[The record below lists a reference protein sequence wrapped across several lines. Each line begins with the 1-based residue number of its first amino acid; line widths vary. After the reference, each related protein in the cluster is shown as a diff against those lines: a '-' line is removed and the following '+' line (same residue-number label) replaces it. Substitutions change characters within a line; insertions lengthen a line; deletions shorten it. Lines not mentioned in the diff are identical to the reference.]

1 MCRRR
6 SIRYYFILP
15 CILFA
20 AALLAAAALP
30 SPVHALQNAESTQT
44 ETARPS
50 VNGRLHVEGAQ
61 LVDENGEA
69 VQLRGVS
76 THGLTWYP
84 DFINGSLLGQL
95 ADDWNCNFIRLAMYS
110 SLYCSGQEE
119 ESCRLMKQGIDNA
132 VASDMYVLVDWHIL
146 EDKDPNINLDEAI
159 GFFDRIAAEYADVPN
174 LIFEICNEPNGENT
188 DWDDVYV
195 YSMQV
200 IPVIREHIPDAV
212 ILVGTPNFDKNLG
225 SSALRPLPFDNVMYV
240 LHFYAASHHEDLR
253 NELASAV
260 VAGLPVFISECGICE
275 ASGDGRIDFESAAEW
290 FQYLHDHKI
299 SYAVWS
305 LSDKNETSAFFRPG
319 FDPYGQI
326 RDRDLTAA
334 GRWVREL
341 IRGTEPGKIPAEQA
355 VVEKSF
361 LSGVSS

>member
-119 ESCRLMKQGIDNA
+119 ESYRLMKQGIDNA

-146 EDKDPNINLDEAI
+146 EDNDPNINLDEAI
-159 GFFDRIAAEYADVPN
+159 VFFDRIAAEYADVPN

-212 ILVGTPNFDKNLG
+212 IPVGTPNFDKNLG

-275 ASGDGRIDFESAAEW
+275 ASGDGRIDFESATEW
-290 FQYLHDHKI
+290 CVLG
-299 SYAVWS
+299 SV
-305 LSDKNETSAFFRPG
+305 KNPES
-319 FDPYGQI
+319 
-326 RDRDLTAA
+326 
-334 GRWVREL
+334 
-341 IRGTEPGKIPAEQA
+341 
-355 VVEKSF
+355 
-361 LSGVSS
+361 